1 MTDKI
6 TLEDGAFYV
15 VEFPF
20 TSELEETARTV
31 AQYERG
37 RFWTTN
43 EAGYDDEGPPPAE
56 DFGLHRAPQNQSL
69 AGLRLPARA
78 PAKSLGPGVP

>member
-56 DFGLHRAPQNQSL
+56 DLGFTA
-69 AGLRLPARA
+69 LRKINLWPA
-78 PAKSLGPGVP
+78 